1 MSILNLDALRSAS
14 LNREPFDFLVVPSF
28 IAPDAV
34 ERVNTDYPAIDRPR
48 NYRLDELECGPAFE
62 RFVEELSGPDFR
74 AAIGEKFGVD
84 LEGKPTAVTVRGRCE
99 KNDGNIHT
107 DSKTKIITV
116 LVYFNQAWPHEGGR
130 LRLLRSADNIEDYAE
145 EVVPADGTL
154 LAFRRCDHSYH
165 GHKPYEGQRRMVQ
178 LSWVESKR
186 VGNYRDKRKKFIWK
200 LKRKLG
206 ISSGGRL
213 RTN

>member
-28 IAPDAV
+28 IAPEAL
-34 ERVNTDYPAIDRPR
+34 ERINTDYPAIDRPR
-48 NYRLDELECGPAFE
+48 NYRLDELECGAGFE